1 MYHYVI
7 TLYIVKQN
15 NNPIRQQ
22 RANSK
27 KTETM
32 MNTKEEQTQK
42 LAVQIQEMQSA
53 MQKAAVEAAKA
64 AVQQAA

>member
-1 MYHYVI
+1 M
-7 TLYIVKQN
+7 KQN

-22 RANSK
+22 CDANSK

-53 MQKAAVEAAKA
+53 MQKAAVEAVKA
-64 AVQQAA
+64 SQQAA